1 MSAVVGKVEPSFGI
15 ALLWDWDENYTQYVS
30 KFGNLRSGHKIGKG
44 QFSFLVSVRVQNK
57 WYQSTLGKP

>member
-15 ALLWDWDENYTQYVS
+15 ALLWDWDDTQYVS
-30 KFGNLRSGHKIGKG
+30 KFGNLSSGHRIGRG